1 MKLSKYYSFTLR
13 EDPNEAFLNSHK
25 LMLRAGMIRQ
35 ATSGIYTWLP
45 LGLKVLNK
53 IKDLIREIHIKND
66 IYEILMPTIQPSDIW
81 KKSGRFN
88 DYGKE
93 MLKIYDRNDN
103 ILLYGPTNE
112 EMITDLVSNDLRSYK
127 DLPKLLFH
135 TQWKFRDEIRPRF
148 GVMRCRE
155 FLMKDA
161 YSFDLDYESSYFSYC
176 KMFILYM
183 KIFKLLGLNVIPV
196 KADSGPIGGAL
207 SHEFILETSNGET
220 SFFYDKAILDKD
232 CFNINLNE
240 KDLVIKAT
248 EDLLSVYSSS
258 SETHDESLFKKETSH
273 QNQISSKGIEVGH
286 IFYFGTKYS
295 EAFDANYITSN
306 GEKKLIH
313 SGSYGIGVSR
323 LVAAIIEANNDDK
336 GIIWPKQVSPYDLGL
351 INVRFDNRISKDY
364 SEEFYKKF
372 INKYEIIYDDR
383 EVRTGKK
390 FNDMDLIGV
399 PLQVIVGEK
408 NILNSNIEV
417 KHRNTGKLELISLDK
432 IESYLEK
439 YCEY

>member
-53 IKDLIREIHIKND
+53 IKDIIREVHIKND

-93 MLKIYDRNDN
+93 MLQILDRNN
-103 ILLYGPTNE
+103 NTLLYGPTNE
-112 EMITDLVSNDLRSYK
+112 EMITDIVSNDLKSYK
-127 DLPKLLFH
+127 DFPKLLFH

-176 KMFILYM
+176 KMFMLYM
-183 KIFKLLGLNVIPV
+183 NIFKLLGLNVIPV

-207 SHEFILETSNGET
+207 SHEFILEVSNGET
-220 SFFYDKAILDKD
+220 EFFYDKTILDKD
-232 CFNINLNE
+232 FSNLNLND
-240 KDLVIKAT
+240 KDNVIKAT

-258 SETHDESLFKKETSH
+258 SDVHDDSLFKNKTSH

-295 EAFDANYITSN
+295 EAFDAKYITSN

-323 LVAAIIEANNDDK
+323 LVAAIIEANNDNK
-336 GIIWPKQVSPYDLGL
+336 GIIWPKQVSPYNLGL
-351 INVRFDNRISKDY
+351 INVRFDNSISKDY
-364 SEEFYKKF
+364 SEQFYKKF
-372 INKYEIIYDDR
+372 THKYEVLYDDR
-383 EVRTGKK
+383 EVRAGEK

-399 PLQVIVGEK
+399 PLQVIIGEK
-408 NILNSNIEV
+408 NLSNSNIEV
-417 KHRNTGKLELISLDK
+417 KHRNTGETVLISVDN
-432 IESYLEK
+432 IESYLKK
-439 YCEY
+439 YYEY

>member
-13 EDPNEAFLNSHK
+13 EDPNEAHLNSHK
-25 LMLRAGMIRQ
+25 LMLRSGMIRQ

-53 IKDLIREIHIKND
+53 IKDLIRDIHIKND
-66 IYEILMPTIQPSDIW
+66 IYEILMPTIQSSDIW

-93 MLKIYDRNDN
+93 MLKILDRNDN

-112 EMITDLVSNDLRSYK
+112 EMITDLVSNDLKSYK

-161 YSFDLDYESSYFSYC
+161 YSFDLDYKSSYFSYC

-183 KIFKLLGLNVIPV
+183 KIFKLLGLSVIPV

-207 SHEFILETSNGET
+207 SHEFILEAPNGET
-220 SFFYDKAILDKD
+220 SFFYDKDIINRD
-232 CFNINLNE
+232 CSNINLDDQDN
-240 KDLVIKAT
+240 VIKAT
-248 EDLLSVYSSS
+248 EDILSVYSSS
-258 SETHDESLFKKETSH
+258 IETHDETLFKNNTSL

-295 EAFDANYITSN
+295 EAFDAKYIDSN

-336 GIIWPKQVSPYDLGL
+336 GIIWPKQVSPYNLGL
-351 INVRFDNRISKDY
+351 INIRFDNSISKEY
-364 SEEFYKKF
+364 SEKFYKKF
-372 INKYEIIYDDR
+372 IRKYEIIYDDR
-383 EVRTGKK
+383 EVRAGEK
-390 FNDMDLIGV
+390 FYDMDLIGV
-399 PLQVIVGEK
+399 PLQIIVGEK
-408 NILNSNIEV
+408 NLLNSNIEV

>member
-1 MKLSKYYSFTLR
+1 
-13 EDPNEAFLNSHK
+13 
-25 LMLRAGMIRQ
+25 
-35 ATSGIYTWLP
+35 
-45 LGLKVLNK
+45 
-53 IKDLIREIHIKND
+53 
-66 IYEILMPTIQPSDIW
+66 
-81 KKSGRFN
+81 
-88 DYGKE
+88 
-93 MLKIYDRNDN
+93 
-103 ILLYGPTNE
+103 
-112 EMITDLVSNDLRSYK
+112 
-127 DLPKLLFH
+127 
-135 TQWKFRDEIRPRF
+135 
-148 GVMRCRE
+148 
-155 FLMKDA
+155 
-161 YSFDLDYESSYFSYC
+161 
-176 KMFILYM
+176 M

-220 SFFYDKAILDKD
+220 SFFYDKTILDKD
-232 CFNINLNE
+232 YSNVNLND

-248 EDLLSVYSSS
+248 EDLLSVYSSTL
-258 SETHDESLFKKETSH
+258 ETHDEVLFKNKTSH
-273 QNQISSKGIEVGH
+273 QNQMSSKGIEVGH

-295 EAFDANYITSN
+295 EAFDANYINSN

-351 INVRFDNRISKDY
+351 INVRFDNSMSKSY

-372 INKYEIIYDDR
+372 IHKYEVIYDDR
-383 EVRTGKK
+383 EVRAGEK
-390 FNDMDLIGV
+390 FIDMDLIGV

-408 NILNSNIEV
+408 NLLNSKIEV

-439 YCEY
+439 HCEY

>member
-1 MKLSKYYSFTLR
+1 MRLSKYYFFTLR
-13 EDPNEAFLNSHK
+13 ENPNEAHLISHK

-45 LGLKVLNK
+45 IGFKVLNK
-53 IKDLIREIHIKND
+53 IKDLINKIHTNND
-66 IYEILMPTIQPSDIW
+66 IHEILMPTIQPSDIW
-81 KKSGRFN
+81 KQSGRFN

-93 MLKIYDRNDN
+93 MLKIFDRNDN
-103 ILLYGPTNE
+103 VLLYGPTNE
-112 EMITDLVSNDLRSYK
+112 EMITDLISNDLKSYK

-176 KMFILYM
+176 KMFILYI
-183 KIFKLLGLNVIPV
+183 KIFKLLGLKIIPV

-207 SHEFILETSNGET
+207 SHEFILETPNGET
-220 SFFYDKAILDKD
+220 SIFYDKSLLDRDYSNIDLNNKD
-232 CFNINLNE
+232 SVIE
-240 KDLVIKAT
+240 AAQDLMN
-248 EDLLSVYSSS
+248 VYSSS
-258 SETHDESLFKKETSH
+258 LEMHDEVLYKNKTQH

-295 EAFDANYITSN
+295 QVFDAKYISSN

-336 GIIWPKQVSPYDLGL
+336 GIIWPKQVSPYELGL
-351 INVRFDNRISKDY
+351 INVRFDNCTTRKY
-364 SEEFYKKF
+364 SEDFYKKF
-372 INKYEIIYDDR
+372 INKYEVLYDDR
-383 EVRTGKK
+383 EVRVGEK
-390 FNDMDLIGV
+390 FNDMDLMGI
-399 PLQVIVGEK
+399 PLQVIIGEK
-408 NILNSNIEV
+408 NLLNSNIEI
-417 KHRNTGKLELISLDK
+417 KHRDTGKLELVNLDK
-432 IESYLEK
+432 IETYLEK
-439 YCEY
+439 HLEY

>member
-93 MLKIYDRNDN
+93 MLQVLDRNNN

-112 EMITDLVSNDLRSYK
+112 EMITDLISNDLKSYK

-176 KMFILYM
+176 KMFMLYM
-183 KIFKLLGLNVIPV
+183 KIFNILGLNVIPV

-207 SHEFILETSNGET
+207 SHEFILEAPNGET
-220 SFFYDKAILDKD
+220 TFFYDKTILDKN
-232 CFNINLNE
+232 FSSLNLND
-240 KDLVIKAT
+240 KDNVIKAT
-248 EDLLSVYSSS
+248 EDFLSVYSSS
-258 SETHDESLFKKETSH
+258 LDIHDETLFKNNTNH

-295 EAFDANYITSN
+295 EVFNAKYITSD

-323 LVAAIIEANNDDK
+323 LVAAIIEANYDDK
-336 GIIWPKQVSPYDLGL
+336 GIIWPKQVSPYNLGM
-351 INVRFDNRISKDY
+351 INVRFDNSISKEY
-364 SEEFYKKF
+364 SEKFYNKF
-372 INKYEIIYDDR
+372 IHKYEVLYDDR
-383 EVRTGKK
+383 EVRVGEK

-399 PLQVIVGEK
+399 PLQVIIGEK
-408 NILNSNIEV
+408 NLLNSNIEV
-417 KHRNTGKLELISLDK
+417 KHRNTGKLELISIDN
-432 IESYLEK
+432 IENYLKK
-439 YCEY
+439 YYEY

>member
-1 MKLSKYYSFTLR
+1 MRLSKYYYFTLR
-13 EDPNEAFLNSHK
+13 ENPTEAHLSSHK

-53 IKDLIREIHIKND
+53 INDLIRKVHVDND
-66 IYEILMPTIQPSDIW
+66 IFEILMPTIQSSDIW

-93 MLKIYDRNDN
+93 MLKVLDRNDN
-103 ILLYGPTNE
+103 VLIYGPTNE
-112 EMITDLVSNDLRSYK
+112 EMITDLVSNDLKSYK
-127 DLPKLLFH
+127 DLPKILFH

-183 KIFKLLGLNVIPV
+183 KIFKLLGVKIIPV
-196 KADSGPIGGAL
+196 KADPGPIGGTL
-207 SHEFILETSNGET
+207 SHEFILEASNGET
-220 SFFYDKAILDKD
+220 SFFYDKTILDNDCSSIDLNNKD
-232 CFNINLNE
+232 I
-240 KDLVIKAT
+240 VIKTA
-248 EDLLSVYSSS
+248 ESLLSIYSSTM
-258 SETHDESLFKKETSH
+258 EKHDETLFKSNTNHE
-273 QNQISSKGIEVGH
+273 NQIKSFGIEVGH

-295 EAFDANYITSN
+295 EAFNAKYINSN

-323 LVAAIIEANNDDK
+323 LVAAIIEAKNDEK
-336 GIIWPKQVSPYDLGL
+336 GIIWPKEVSPYHFGL
-351 INVRFDNRISKDY
+351 INIRNDNNVSKDY
-364 SEEFYKKF
+364 TENFYKRL
-372 INKYEIIYDDR
+372 NHKYEIIYDDR
-383 EVRTGKK
+383 EVRAGEK
-390 FNDMDLIGV
+390 FNDMDLIGI
-399 PLQVIVGEK
+399 PLQIIVGEK
-408 NILNSNIEV
+408 NLLNSNIEV
-417 KHRNTGKLELISLDK
+417 KHRDTGRLELVSIDK
-432 IESYLEK
+432 IESYIEK
-439 YCEY
+439 YCEF